1 MATPSTAGSDASRV
15 RVQPERRQQPDLAK
29 LAAAL
34 IELATEQLNN
44 NNNTTTNNTTNTGT
58 STATP
63 STSNADV
70 TTVTPK
76 VTLQTPA
83 RSRRRGRVA

>member
-1 MATPSTAGSDASRV
+1 MATPSTGGSDASRV

-44 NNNTTTNNTTNTGT
+44 SNTTTTNTGT

-76 VTLQTPA
+76 VTSQTPA
-83 RSRRRGRVA
+83 RSRRRGRAA

>member
-1 MATPSTAGSDASRV
+1 MATSSSSGSDASRV

-44 NNNTTTNNTTNTGT
+44 HNT
-58 STATP
+58 STP
-63 STSNADV
+63 SVNLGDAKTV
-70 TTVTPK
+70 TTESKP
-76 VTLQTPA
+76 PA
-83 RSRRRGRVA
+83 AAPTRRRRRAA

>member
-44 NNNTTTNNTTNTGT
+44 SNTTTNTGT

-63 STSNADV
+63 STSNAEV
-70 TTVTPK
+70 TTVTPT
-76 VTLQTPA
+76 VTSQTPA
-83 RSRRRGRVA
+83 RSRRRGRAA

>member
-44 NNNTTTNNTTNTGT
+44 SNTTTNTGT

-63 STSNADV
+63 STSNAEV
-70 TTVTPK
+70 TTVTRT
-76 VTLQTPA
+76 VTSQTPA
-83 RSRRRGRVA
+83 RSRRRGRAA

>member
-44 NNNTTTNNTTNTGT
+44 SNTTTNTT

-63 STSNADV
+63 STSNADDDM
-70 TTVTPK
+70 TVTPK
-76 VTLQTPA
+76 VTSQTPA
-83 RSRRRGRVA
+83 RSRRRGRAA

>member
-44 NNNTTTNNTTNTGT
+44 SNTTTTNTGT

-63 STSNADV
+63 STSNADDDM
-70 TTVTPK
+70 TVTPK
-76 VTLQTPA
+76 VTSQTPA
-83 RSRRRGRVA
+83 RSRRRGRAA

>member
-1 MATPSTAGSDASRV
+1 MAKPSSTESDASRV

-44 NNNTTTNNTTNTGT
+44 TDTTTATEPAAADNN
-58 STATP
+58 AP
-63 STSNADV
+63 APPRRRRSNA
-70 TTVTPK
+70 
-76 VTLQTPA
+76 A
-83 RSRRRGRVA
+83 HRRGGRAA

>member
-44 NNNTTTNNTTNTGT
+44 SNTATNPGT

-63 STSNADV
+63 STSNAEV
-70 TTVTPK
+70 TTVTRT
-76 VTLQTPA
+76 VTSQTPA
-83 RSRRRGRVA
+83 RSRRRGRAA

>member
-34 IELATEQLNN
+34 IELATEQL
-44 NNNTTTNNTTNTGT
+44 TTTTTTTTTVT

-63 STSNADV
+63 STSNTDV
-70 TTVTPK
+70 TTVTPT
-76 VTLQTPA
+76 VASQTPA
-83 RSRRRGRVA
+83 RSRRGGRAA

>member
-1 MATPSTAGSDASRV
+1 MAKPSSTGSDASRV

-44 NNNTTTNNTTNTGT
+44 TD
-58 STATP
+58 TATATEPASADDNVAVP
-63 STSNADV
+63 S
-70 TTVTPK
+70 
-76 VTLQTPA
+76 
-83 RSRRRGRVA
+83 RRGRSNAAHRRGGRVA

>member
-44 NNNTTTNNTTNTGT
+44 SNTTTTTTTNTGT

-70 TTVTPK
+70 ATVTPK
-76 VTLQTPA
+76 VTSQTPA
-83 RSRRRGRVA
+83 RSRRRGRAA